1 MIQML
6 SRLALSGY
14 LALAMLAGGSVR
26 AIWPNAVLQL
36 LAAALIIWA
45 AVATPT
51 TPISKAGR
59 FLLAIACAS
68 LGLIILQLVPLPPGI
83 WAELPGQNVLVRGYS
98 MLGLPLPW
106 RPVSLTPHATL
117 ASAFALLPPL
127 AVLLAVLRLP
137 QQENWLVGTVILG
150 ACANVLLGAF
160 QVASGGSSATSAGYL
175 YEISNDGAVGFF
187 ANSNHLGMM
196 LVAGLT
202 FAVALVS
209 RSWFAER
216 RRARVPMLVLSIGSV
231 VVILAG
237 LAINRSLAAVT
248 LGAAAIFASGLLFPA
263 GRKLRRLALVAGVLA
278 FFAIIFLLA
287 INPASAPLAGKG
299 LSSFQIRWAIW
310 VNTLDLIRQT
320 FPFGTGLGSFSAFYP
335 VTENP
340 AVVDRFFVNHAHN
353 DYLELVL
360 EGGIAAIALIL
371 TFLGWWIALVA
382 RIWRS
387 PLSSQL
393 VKAATIAS
401 GAMLAHS
408 IVDYPLR
415 TAALGSVFA
424 LCLALMAR
432 GPAAQTGQTSA
443 RRPTRHVN
451 IG

>member
-6 SRLALSGY
+6 SGLALPGY

-36 LAAALIIWA
+36 LAVALIIWA

-51 TPISKAGR
+51 APMSKAGR

-83 WAELPGQNVLVRGYS
+83 WAELPGQNMLVRGYS

-117 ASAFALLPPL
+117 VSAFALLPPL

-137 QQENWLVGTVILG
+137 QQENWLVGAVILG
-150 ACANVLLGAF
+150 ACANVLLGTF
-160 QVASGGSSATSAGYL
+160 QVASGGTSATSAGYL

-202 FAVALVS
+202 FAVAFVS

-216 RRARVPMLVLSIGSV
+216 GRERAPLLALSIGSV

-248 LGAAAIFASGLLFPA
+248 LGAATIFASGLLFPA

-299 LSSFQIRWAIW
+299 SNSFLIRWDIW

-320 FPFGTGLGSFSAFYP
+320 FPLGTGLGSFSAFYP

-340 AVVDRFFVNHAHN
+340 AAVDRFFVNHAHN

-371 TFLGWWIALVA
+371 AILGWWIALVA
-382 RIWRS
+382 RIWRA
-387 PLSSQL
+387 PLSGQF

-401 GAMLAHS
+401 GVMLAHS

-415 TAALGSVFA
+415 TAALASVFA
-424 LCLALMAR
+424 LCLAVMIR
-432 GPAAQTGQTSA
+432 GRAAHAGERPASRQA
-443 RRPTRHVN
+443 RHVN